1 MQTANVPVEL
11 GYFISKTLIRLPTK
25 WTIVVFLWYRYKG
38 SFRALECIK
47 WFYSV
52 VCWRKTSCICLRSY
66 WTTNF
71 DAVYLEYE
79 TVLFPVHCFCDLLL
93 KIIFIFLIS
102 FILLNIFQDK
112 NKSYPLLLGRG
123 SRLLFALIINLS
135 GCFNRKKT
143 PIEHK

>member
-25 WTIVVFLWYRYKG
+25 WTIVVFLRYRYQG
-38 SFRALECIK
+38 SFRALECVK
-47 WFYSV
+47 RFYSV
-52 VCWRKTSCICLRSY
+52 VCWRKTLCMFLRLY

-71 DAVYLEYE
+71 DSVYLGQE

-112 NKSYPLLLGRG
+112 NRSYPLLLGWV
-123 SRLLFALIINLS
+123 SRLLFALIINLFV
-135 GCFNRKKT
+135 CFNRKKT
-143 PIEHK
+143 SV